1 MRCRRLYGGR
11 EHEQIIKKLKNIFG
25 KEEIGR
31 MTVEE
36 AIRNF
41 VEENEGYH
49 LQENYSGQ
57 FGTGTSCLGVVV
69 KNGYSYMDF
78 LLELTKYLDEN
89 NVDDADL
96 ELEGVSIDDIGSDT
110 IVYFPRIESRA
121 NF

>member
-1 MRCRRLYGGR
+1 MYGGR

-57 FGTGTSCLGVVV
+57 FGTGTACLGVVV

-78 LLELTKYLDEN
+78 LLGLTKYLDEN
-89 NVDDADL
+89 NVADADL
-96 ELEGVSIDDIGSDT
+96 ELERVSIDDIGSDT